1 MGRVTSS
8 PPPARIVLVGMMG
21 SGKSTIGRA
30 LAGALGWPLLDNDA
44 LVTELTGQTGPDLFA
59 SDGELALHRAERAA
73 FAEALAR
80 PTPAVI
86 TAAGSVVD
94 DPWLRSVL
102 PDAGW
107 VVWLDAEPATLVSR
121 IDAGDGRR
129 SDAPDEAWL
138 TTLLISRA
146 PLWTAVADQIV
157 EVDDASVDEV
167 VDTIRAASGA
177 VAAI

>member
-1 MGRVTSS
+1 
-8 PPPARIVLVGMMG
+8 MMG

-30 LAGALGWPLLDNDA
+30 LADALGWPLLDNDA
-44 LVTELTGQTGPDLFA
+44 LVTEMTGQTGPDLFA

-107 VVWLDAEPATLVSR
+107 VVWLDAEPATLVSSGSAR
-121 IDAGDGRR
+121 VTGGGRTR
-129 SDAPDEAWL
+129 RTRP
-138 TTLLISRA
+138 
-146 PLWTAVADQIV
+146 
-157 EVDDASVDEV
+157 
-167 VDTIRAASGA
+167 G
-177 VAAI
+177 

>member
-1 MGRVTSS
+1 VTSS
-8 PPPARIVLVGMMG
+8 TPPARIVLVGMMG

-30 LAGALGWPLLDNDA
+30 LADALGWPLLDNDL
-44 LVTELTGQTGPDLFA
+44 LVTEMTGRTGPDLFA
-59 SDGELALHRAERAA
+59 AEGELALHRAERAA

-80 PTPAVI
+80 ATPAVI

-107 VVWLDAEPATLVSR
+107 VVWLDALPATLLER
-121 IDAGDGRR
+121 IRAGAGRR
-129 SDAPDEAWL
+129 ADAPDEAWL
-138 TTLLISRA
+138 TALLLSRA

-157 EVDDASVDEV
+157 EVDDATVDEV
-167 VDTIRAASGA
+167 VEAIRAASGA
-177 VAAI
+177 VGAT